1 MTASRA
7 SVAPLLLLTA
17 LAGACAHPSASP
29 AVLVQPDDE
38 ALLVDGA
45 FGAHRRIL
53 SGFAAESRTA
63 GVLRGDRALY
73 GVLVEKQDI
82 EQVWF
87 VRVEVIATDVQPGT
101 RVRLAPSEWRV
112 EADDERAGEAP
123 AESETWSRPAPD
135 WSRLAAAAERRRGVR
150 IEPTSL
156 LVVMHVF
163 DRQAR
168 LLASTHEFVPQSV
181 LRSGFYGIC
190 EIHRSRSR
198 AGGPPR
204 ALTAAETQEVYE
216 GAFALFLIGKLL
228 WRAPVVG
235 KIFDEVVPRPSILS
249 IVLNLGFRVNF
260 SPKFE
265 RVVREDRRLPA
276 LLETTSTA
284 VRVPIEIGVNNETLM
299 RFELI
304 AAPPVPPLRLCTGI
318 LGAEGANVRDPNH
331 RFVLRLLAARQGLL
345 SPSPDER
352 NVVRAGAAAA
362 ARVY

>member
-1 MTASRA
+1 MTAPRA
-7 SVAPLLLLTA
+7 SLAPLLLLAA
-17 LAGACAHPSASP
+17 LAGACAHPNASP
-29 AVLVQPDDE
+29 AVLVQTDHESVLNDR
-38 ALLVDGA
+38 A

-53 SGFAAESRTA
+53 SGFAAESRTV
-63 GVLRGDRALY
+63 GLLRGDQALY
-73 GVLVEKQDI
+73 GILVEKQGV

-87 VRVEVIATDVQPGT
+87 VRVEVIATDVSPGT
-101 RVRLAPSEWRV
+101 RVRLPPSELRAESV
-112 EADDERAGEAP
+112 GEPADGDP
-123 AESETWSRPAPD
+123 AESDSWSRPAPD

-156 LVVMHVF
+156 LVRMHVF

-181 LRSGFYGIC
+181 LRSGFCRIC
-190 EIHRSRSR
+190 ELHRSRNE
-198 AGGPPR
+198 AGGQPR

-260 SPKFE
+260 SPKFDQ
-265 RVVREDRRLPA
+265 VVREERRLPPLSDA
-276 LLETTSTA
+276 ERAA

-318 LGAEGANVRDPNH
+318 LGAEGANVRDPDH
-331 RFVLRLLAARQGLL
+331 RFVLRLLAARQGPLP
-345 SPSPDER
+345 PSPDER